1 MIRAASTVAKDGS
14 MYEEFLKQASATKM
28 LSREEERQLFERM
41 AAGGRDGDKARDVV
55 ITAHLRMAMSGARK
69 FAYTGIP
76 YEDLVQEG
84 NIGLMTAA
92 SKFKV
97 ELGFRFS
104 TYAAWWVRTCIVN
117 HIRECGRTIRVPAQK
132 DALIHKMKRILA
144 SMSKDGRPP
153 SDTAVAEKLGVSV
166 HELYELMEMSSEPV
180 SINVTIGDG
189 SSELG
194 ELIAD
199 TSAVNPES
207 KLVENDMVSRVTSAL
222 SELTDRQRAIV
233 TMRFDLDGKGT
244 RTLED
249 VSQIY
254 GVTRERIRQIE
265 AKALILLGKGERGK
279 VLKSLL

>member
-1 MIRAASTVAKDGS
+1 MNRAASTVAKDGS

-69 FAYTGIP
+69 FAYTGVP

-104 TYAAWWVRTCIVN
+104 TYAAWWVRTSIVN

-132 DALIHKMKRILA
+132 DALIQKMKRILA

-189 SSELG
+189 TSELG

-199 TSAVNPES
+199 TSAVSPEA
-207 KLVENDMVSRVTSAL
+207 KLAENDMVSRVTSAL
-222 SELTDRQRAIV
+222 SELTDKQRAIV
-233 TMRFDLDGKGT
+233 TMRFDLDGQGT
-244 RTLED
+244 RTLDE
-249 VSQIY
+249 VSKIY

>member
-1 MIRAASTVAKDGS
+1 MNRAASTVAKDGS
-14 MYEEFLKQASATKM
+14 MYEEFLKQASSTKM

-41 AAGGRDGDKARDVV
+41 AAGGRDGDKARDVI
-55 ITAHLRMAMSGARK
+55 ITSHLRMAMSGARK
-69 FAYTGIP
+69 FAYTGVP

-104 TYAAWWVRTCIVN
+104 TYAAWWVRTSIVN

-132 DALIHKMKRILA
+132 DALIQKMKRILA

-189 SSELG
+189 NSELG

-199 TSAVNPES
+199 TSAVSPEA
-207 KLVENDMVSRVTSAL
+207 KLAENDMVSRVTSAL
-222 SELTDRQRAIV
+222 SELTDKQRAIV
-233 TMRFDLDGKGT
+233 TMRFDLDGQGT
-244 RTLED
+244 RTLDE
-249 VSQIY
+249 VSKIY

-265 AKALILLGKGERGK
+265 AKALGLLGKGERGK